1 MRGLRVHNAE
11 IIENRDGI
19 LETILTPLEGRDHFW
34 ATRELTQP
42 LTPALSPQA
51 GRGGGLAGPALVDD
65 LVKNRQNERV

>member
-19 LETILTPLEGRDHFW
+19 LENILTPLEGRDHLW
-34 ATRELTQP
+34 VMRE

-51 GRGGGLAGPALVDD
+51 GRGGRLADPAVVYD
-65 LVKNRQNERV
+65 LVKNRQDKLDFM